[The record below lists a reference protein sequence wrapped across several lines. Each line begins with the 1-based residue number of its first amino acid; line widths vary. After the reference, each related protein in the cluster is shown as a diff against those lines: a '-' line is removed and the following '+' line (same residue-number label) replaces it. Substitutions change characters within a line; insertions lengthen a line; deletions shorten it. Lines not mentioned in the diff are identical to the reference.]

1 MKRKCSNAGKVST
14 PDFKKIKVLINDIP
28 NQLIVN
34 WGLSLLPTGRWT
46 MHCAGEKVVPIIHVD
61 DKRQITAV
69 HAANMTGELSVCIGH

>member
-14 PDFKKIKVLINDIP
+14 PDFKIIKVLMNDIP

-46 MHCAGEKVVPIIHVD
+46 MHCAGEKVVRLHMLRFFTEICEFVFFHNFSFIPP
-61 DKRQITAV
+61 TNA
-69 HAANMTGELSVCIGH
+69 